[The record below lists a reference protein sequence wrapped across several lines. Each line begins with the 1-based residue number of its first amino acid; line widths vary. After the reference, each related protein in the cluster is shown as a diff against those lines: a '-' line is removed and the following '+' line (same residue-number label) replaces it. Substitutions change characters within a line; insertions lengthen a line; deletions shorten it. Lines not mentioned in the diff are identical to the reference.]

1 MRDRLL
7 SLGADG
13 LTIPDGQAN
22 GHHRIPMIRVSP
34 EARIDR

>member
-1 MRDRLL
+1 MRDGLL
-7 SLGADG
+7 SLRADG
-13 LTIPDGQAN
+13 PTIPDGQAS